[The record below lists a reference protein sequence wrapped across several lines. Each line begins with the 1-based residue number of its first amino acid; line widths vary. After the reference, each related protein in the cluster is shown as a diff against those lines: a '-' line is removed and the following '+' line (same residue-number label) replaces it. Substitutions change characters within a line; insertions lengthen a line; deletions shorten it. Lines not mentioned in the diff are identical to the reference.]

1 MRKFKGPTSGH
12 RLPKTGSKPAMLI
25 SLLLGSCQASPNL
38 GKVSPLQI
46 SKVAW
51 WRTQLWEQNWNH
63 KCLRSWRCLALAG
76 LQLQHVHVEGHLAQC
91 STKNKHKGCN
101 FMDSNGST
109 CWVWGP
115 GSLSSDILG
124 IFSKESRGRPAS
136 NSEGLSPPKK
146 KHTGPHSHEITLTRG
161 RNLNPLNSA
170 PPQLGCWPLRFGQDR
185 HGKETAISRQS
196 CHGGHWGPDLKTAK
210 AKKNFISKT
219 KTKLPEVAWKLLLVL
234 HKCLVWNTR
243 VETCPFQKMNPCNHV
258 STSTSN

>member
-51 WRTQLWEQNWNH
+51 WRTQLWEQKLKSQMSEVVTLSSSGRAAAAACPRW
-63 KCLRSWRCLALAG
+63 RSL
-76 LQLQHVHVEGHLAQC
+76 
-91 STKNKHKGCN
+91 STVLHQKKKHKGCN

-136 NSEGLSPPKK
+136 SSEGLSPQKTHWAAQSWN
-146 KHTGPHSHEITLTRG
+146 HTHTWQE
-161 RNLNPLNSA
+161 
-170 PPQLGCWPLRFGQDR
+170 
-185 HGKETAISRQS
+185 
-196 CHGGHWGPDLKTAK
+196 LK
-210 AKKNFISKT
+210 
-219 KTKLPEVAWKLLLVL
+219 
-234 HKCLVWNTR
+234 
-243 VETCPFQKMNPCNHV
+243 
-258 STSTSN
+258 ST